1 MGVSD
6 GRCGSVPLPSAAG
19 SGCGPWGSTARL
31 DATSP
36 NRAWKLQEHEDSSN
50 DRREKP
56 NDADDFL
63 LGTSGAT
70 GVRID
75 SPDPPF
81 KRISDILSD
90 ADKDNPHYYK
100 PAKRFDGNGY
110 REVRNIGGH
119 AGQARPGATPRYR
132 SRAPRWLLSPDRYRA
147 HGQNTAPDR
156 VACPAVA
163 PPQLADRGREPCR
176 FGQGSASGWR
186 AW

>member
-1 MGVSD
+1 AD
-6 GRCGSVPLPSAAG
+6 
-19 SGCGPWGSTARL
+19 PWGSTARL

>member
-1 MGVSD
+1 MSGWAALRSPTTSPPRRQRPRLGVPRPRTD
-6 GRCGSVPLPSAAG
+6 RNPARPADHH
-19 SGCGPWGSTARL
+19 TAPDRSLRRPRRL

-36 NRAWKLQEHEDSSN
+36 DRAWKLQEHEDSSN

-63 LGTSGAT
+63 LGTSRAT

-119 AGQARPGATPRYR
+119 AGQ
-132 SRAPRWLLSPDRYRA
+132 
-147 HGQNTAPDR
+147 
-156 VACPAVA
+156 
-163 PPQLADRGREPCR
+163 
-176 FGQGSASGWR
+176 
-186 AW
+186 